1 MRLLH
6 TSDWHVGKTIRGASR
21 ADEHT
26 AVLAEIAQIAAREE
40 VDLVIVAGDL
50 FDSAA
55 PSAEAESI
63 VYRALLDLAD
73 TGAEVAV
80 IAGNHDNPRRLRAVA
95 PLLRLGQVHVVAEPA
110 RPDDGG
116 VIEMRTRDGSD
127 VRLAMLPFV
136 SKRGIVRARHL
147 MDRQAFEHAQDYS
160 ERLRLLIERLCQPFR
175 NDTVNL
181 FTTHAFVL
189 GGQAGGGERPAH
201 LVEEYAVT
209 AQSFPVTIGYGALGH
224 LHRPQ
229 SVRHPLHYCG
239 SPLQLDFGEAEQ
251 DKQVNVV
258 ALEPGIPAGV
268 RAVRLASGRPLRTVT
283 GTLEELGSAS
293 VDDNA
298 WLRVVV
304 QGPGRAGL
312 AQTVRELLGP
322 GVVDVRVES
331 PESAARKRRLDHRS
345 RSPQE
350 VFDEYLKHESIEDTR
365 VLDLFGELLD
375 EQSDVPVGVRS

>member
-6 TSDWHVGKTIRGASR
+6 TSDWHVGKTVRGASR

-26 AVLAEIAQIAAREE
+26 AVLAETAQIAAREE

-55 PSAEAESI
+55 PSAEAERI

-95 PLLRLGQVHVVAEPA
+95 PLLRLGQVHVVAEPT

-116 VIEMRTRDGSD
+116 VIELRAGDGAD

-136 SKRGIVRARHL
+136 SKRGIVRSKHL
-147 MDRQAFEHAQDYS
+147 MARQAFENVQDYS
-160 ERLRLLIERLCQPFR
+160 ERLRLLIERLCEPFR
-175 NDTVNL
+175 TDTVNL

-189 GGQAGGGERPAH
+189 GAEAGGGERPAH
-201 LVEEYAVT
+201 LVEEYAIT

-229 SVRHPLHYCG
+229 SLRHPLHYCG
-239 SPLQLDFGEAEQ
+239 SPLQLDFGEAQ
-251 DKQVNVV
+251 QVKQVNVV
-258 ALEPGIPAGV
+258 TLEPGIPAHV
-268 RAVRLASGRPLRTVT
+268 RAVRLTTGRPLRTLV
-283 GTLEELGSAS
+283 GTLEELSAVS
-293 VDDNA
+293 VDDEA
-298 WLRVVV
+298 WLKVVV

-312 AQTVRELLGP
+312 AQTVRQLLGP

-331 PESAARKRRLDHRS
+331 PGPVTGRRKLDHRS

-350 VFDEYLKHESIEDTR
+350 VFGEYLKHENIEDRR
-365 VLDLFGELLD
+365 VRDLFGELLD
-375 EQSDVPVGVRS
+375 EQSDAPAGPGS